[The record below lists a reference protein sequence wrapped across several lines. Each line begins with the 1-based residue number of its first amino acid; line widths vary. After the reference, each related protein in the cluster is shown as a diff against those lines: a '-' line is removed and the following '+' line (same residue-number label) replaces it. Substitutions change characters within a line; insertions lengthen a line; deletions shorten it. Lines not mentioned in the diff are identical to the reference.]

1 MLDCLCPLGWLL
13 FVLVLNIPLAA
24 AAAASSR
31 ANSCALL
38 GVALDSPRAR
48 RWVTAEHSQR
58 RMAAGDGVTEASSGW
73 PRHFAAFGLADDC
86 WQPALWR
93 CDPRVCASARYVR
106 LFVSVCV
113 SRDEHAT
120 LVS

>member
-31 ANSCALL
+31 ADAFAPR

-106 LFVSVCV
+106 LFASVCV